1 MEDEKFSYRDMTR
14 QFLHRLSH
22 GNYEESER
30 ADNLLTEGKK
40 KSDSESVEEGD
51 YYSIK
56 NPHDIKAREDAWG
69 GGENLFSNIDY
80 SKAGGA
86 GAVTKELEIMSITE
100 LKKEIAREMNSLFEM
115 REPSEQG
122 AEEWPGMI
130 EDIYHRL
137 RERDAGSGQHDMG
150 EGEYAGE
157 VIDVLMNDV
166 YSEGDSTHATFML
179 YVDDMRSAGVPDSR
193 TIMRWLG
200 HRPAGSAYDD
210 LEHAHKAIAF
220 MADPYDDP
228 EDAELGPEDLPTE
241 ETPRYGEELGADM
254 SEEEYYRTLR
264 QQWQE
269 ETF

>member
-1 MEDEKFSYRDMTR
+1 MEDDKFSYRDMTR
-14 QFLHRLSH
+14 QFLQNISQ
-22 GNYEESER
+22 GNHEQSER
-30 ADNLLTEGKK
+30 IENLLVEGKK
-40 KSDSESVEEGD
+40 KPEPESVEEGD

-56 NPHDIKAREDAWG
+56 SPHDIKAREDAWG
-69 GGENLFSNIDY
+69 GGENLFNDIDH
-80 SKAGGA
+80 SKAGGSE
-86 GAVTKELEIMSITE
+86 AVTRELEVMSITE
-100 LKKEIAREMNSLFEM
+100 LRLEIAKEMKRLFEM
-115 REPSEQG
+115 RQPSVQG
-122 AEEWPGMI
+122 AEEWAGMI

-137 RERDAGSGQHDMG
+137 GQRDVESGRRGVDK
-150 EGEYAGE
+150 GEYAGD

-166 YSEGDSTHATFML
+166 YSEGSSTHATFML

-241 ETPRYGEELGADM
+241 EAPRYGEELGADM

-269 ETF
+269 ETL